1 MDWLLANEWALF
13 ALLAILV
20 LSIPLVMVLLFWLG
34 RSNAEQA
41 TYWADVIAEIGTAEP
56 AQKFVDDL
64 GKRADKTATKL
75 DDMAVEAIE
84 AVQREL
90 EAHLLKRSSR
100 QGGGDGAQEGDGA

>member
-1 MDWLLANEWALF
+1 MDFLLAHEWAFF

-20 LSIPLVMVLLFWLG
+20 LCVPLGMVLLFWLG

-41 TYWADVIAEIGTAEP
+41 TYWADVIAELGASAP
-56 AQKFVDDL
+56 AKEFVDALD
-64 GKRADKTATKL
+64 KRAEKTATKL

-90 EAHLLKRSSR
+90 EAHLLKRKSPSD
-100 QGGGDGAQEGDGA
+100 GGGSV